1 MKHIP
6 NILTM
11 LRVIIIPFF
20 IYYFTQNELML
31 AFTLFIIAS
40 VTDYFDGY
48 LARKFQVISN
58 FGKIMDPLAD
68 KLLVL
73 SALALL
79 TFGKHGYLS
88 IWIFIIIAGREL
100 MITILRDIYKKKKI
114 YLAANYWGKIKTVT
128 QMVGLTLSLFLLG
141 LNFNLSEYSLYLNIY
156 FWLVA
161 LVTILSGASYFKNIK
176 EIFA

>member
-11 LRVIIIPFF
+11 LRILLIPFF
-20 IYYFTQNELML
+20 IYYFINESFMV
-31 AFTLFIIAS
+31 AFIIFIVAS
-40 VTDYFDGY
+40 VTDFFDGY

-79 TFGKHGYLS
+79 SFGKFGYLS
-88 IWIFIIIAGREL
+88 
-100 MITILRDIYKKKKI
+100 M
-114 YLAANYWGKIKTVT
+114 
-128 QMVGLTLSLFLLG
+128 
-141 LNFNLSEYSLYLNIY
+141 
-156 FWLVA
+156 
-161 LVTILSGASYFKNIK
+161 
-176 EIFA
+176 

>member
-20 IYYFTQNELML
+20 IYYFTQNQLMF
-31 AFTLFIIAS
+31 AFVLFIVAS
-40 VTDYFDGY
+40 ITDYFDGY
-48 LARKFQVISN
+48 LARKYQVISN

-79 TFGKHGYLS
+79 SFGKHGYLS
-88 IWIFIIIAGREL
+88 VWIFIIITFREL
-100 MITILRDIYKKKKI
+100 LITVLRDVYKKKRF
-114 YLAANYWGKIKTVT
+114 T
-128 QMVGLTLSLFLLG
+128 
-141 LNFNLSEYSLYLNIY
+141 
-156 FWLVA
+156 
-161 LVTILSGASYFKNIK
+161 
-176 EIFA
+176 